1 MMFKK
6 LRNKLVLINFTVT
19 TLVIVVVFATIY
31 IVFTNSAARRPL
43 NMPGAPLDEV
53 RTSEEMTDNDGDG
66 VPDGWEK
73 VVSFTVREEKKNA
86 ANDLL
91 IALIV
96 SGVAIEL
103 VVIMISFFLAEEAI
117 KPVKTAYESQKLF
130 IANASHEIKTP
141 LAAISANLEA
151 ADIKNN
157 KWIKN
162 VELETGKLVNLNA
175 ELLTL
180 ARTDLVNNVEA
191 SLTDLRALTLKVLD
205 SFESRL
211 KEKKLTMRIS
221 LNKRVKINAA
231 DFEQILSILMDNAIK
246 YSDKAISV
254 KLDEGTLSVANDGV
268 KIPAEKVPHLFD
280 RFYQVDKNSEG
291 VGLGL
296 SIAKSLAERNHFK
309 ISVKSG
315 KMTVFTLDF

>member
-53 RTSEEMTDNDGDG
+53 HTSEEMTDNDGDG

-91 IALIV
+91 ITLIV

-117 KPVKTAYESQKLF
+117 KPVKTAYDSQKLF

-180 ARTDLVNNVEA
+180 ARTDLVNNAET

-211 KEKKLTMRIS
+211 KEKKLTTRIS

-246 YSDKAISV
+246 YSDRVISV
-254 KLDEGTLSVANDGV
+254 KLDEGTLSVANDGA
-268 KIPAEKVPHLFD
+268 KIPAEKIPHLFD